1 MTEQRRIKI
10 LDPRLA
16 NQIAAGEVVERPAS
30 VVKELVENAI
40 DAGSRRIEVELE
52 NGGTRLIRVRDD
64 ASGIGEADLPL
75 SLSRHATSKIASLE
89 ELEGVASL
97 GFRGEA
103 LASISSVSRLE
114 LISNVDDDPRGGW
127 RVVAEGRQMEP
138 RVSPAPHPRGTSV
151 AVRDLFFNTPARR
164 KFLRTE
170 KTEFG
175 HVEEA
180 FRRQALSRFDIG
192 WVLRHNQKTL
202 HQLRPG
208 DDTVARERRIAALL
222 GRAFLENALHLDLE
236 ASGLRLWGWVGL
248 PTHSRAQ
255 ADQQY
260 FFVNG
265 RVVRDRLVAH
275 AIRQAYRDVL
285 FHGRHPVF
293 VLYLEVDPGVVD
305 VNVHPTKH
313 EVRFRDGRL
322 VHDFLFS
329 SLHRALGEARAG
341 GRERA
346 EETRAET
353 EAAGTR
359 GEGIGESAGR
369 WQQQPMALPG
379 RDEGEG
385 VRDSV
390 TPDRVRAFM
399 DGYRAL
405 HPNHEER
412 LLTPQPAAPGAGGT
426 AAGVALRERQ
436 VSTGGETGADARAET
451 PRPALPDEDA
461 TRAPPLGYAIAQL
474 HGIYI
479 LSQSERGLIV
489 VDMHAA
495 HERIVYERMK
505 TQVHGASPD
514 ERRLEAQP
522 LLVPVS
528 LAASAAE
535 VATAEAE
542 RDAFARLGV
551 ELDVAGP
558 ETLLVRQVPVLLA
571 DADVEPLIRDMLA
584 DLERY
589 GRSDRVE
596 AHINE
601 LLATMACHGSVRA
614 NRRLTLEEMNALLR
628 DMERTERSGQCNHG
642 RPTWTEMSMDSLRA
656 AKNLQR
662 AGHARSTVSRAYF
675 GAYAAVV
682 SHLPPRM
689 TFAHGRSNPLHS
701 ALPDLVRHHL
711 PLMRHQKRY
720 AVRIIRMLRANRI
733 TADYRV
739 AATVDLATSLESLQE
754 AIKLANMLEVHS

>member
-1 MTEQRRIKI
+1 MSEPRPIRV

-52 NGGTRLIRVRDD
+52 AGGTRLIRVRDD
-64 ASGIGEADLPL
+64 GSGIGEADLPL
-75 SLSRHATSKIASLE
+75 ALSRHATSKIVSLE

-114 LISNVDDDPRGGW
+114 LVSNADEDPTAGW
-127 RVVAEGRQMEP
+127 RVVAEGRNMEP
-138 RVSPAPHPRGTSV
+138 RVSPAPHARGTSV
-151 AVRDLFFNTPARR
+151 TVRDLFFNTPARR

-180 FRRQALSRFDIG
+180 FRRQALSRYDIG
-192 WVLRHNQKTL
+192 WTLRHNQKTL

-208 DDTVARERRIAALL
+208 EDQASRERRIASLL
-222 GRAFLENALHLDLE
+222 GRAFLENALHLDLA

-275 AIRQAYRDVL
+275 AVRQAYRDVL
-285 FHGRHPVF
+285 FSGRHPVF
-293 VLYLEVDPGVVD
+293 VLYLEVEPSVVD

-341 GRERA
+341 QPGAGHDLEEAREPVAADETPRTA
-346 EETRAET
+346 E
-353 EAAGTR
+353 AGQVR
-359 GEGIGESAGR
+359 ESAGR

-379 RDEGEG
+379 REEGE
-385 VRDSV
+385 RV

-399 DGYRAL
+399 EGYRAL
-405 HPNHEER
+405 HPGHEEM
-412 LLTPQPAAPGAGGT
+412 LLTPQPAAPGAGVGG
-426 AAGVALRERQ
+426 AAAEVALAERRTLQ
-436 VSTGGETGADARAET
+436 EAHRPVLPEAD
-451 PRPALPDEDA
+451 D

-474 HGIYI
+474 HGVYI
-479 LSQSERGLIV
+479 LAQSERGLIL

-505 TQVHGASPD
+505 TQVHGG
-514 ERRLEAQP
+514 RLDAQP

-528 LAASAAE
+528 LAASPAE

-542 RDAFARLGV
+542 REAFARFGV

-558 ETLLVRQVPVLLA
+558 ETLLVRQLPALLI
-571 DADVEPLIRDMLA
+571 DADVEPLIREMLG

-589 GRSDRVE
+589 GRSDRIE
-596 AHINE
+596 AHVNE

-614 NRRLTLEEMNALLR
+614 NRQLSLAEMNALLR

-642 RPTWTEMSMDSLRA
+642 RPTWTEMSM
-656 AKNLQR
+656 K
-662 AGHARSTVSRAYF
+662 
-675 GAYAAVV
+675 
-682 SHLPPRM
+682 
-689 TFAHGRSNPLHS
+689 
-701 ALPDLVRHHL
+701 DLDRL
-711 PLMRHQKRY
+711 FMRGQ
-720 AVRIIRMLRANRI
+720 
-733 TADYRV
+733 
-739 AATVDLATSLESLQE
+739 
-754 AIKLANMLEVHS
+754 